1 MNSDVERFFESV
13 PEASKLYF
21 NQMHELVMQ
30 LYPEATIKV
39 SYGIPIYK
47 ARTGWV
53 GLGYWKDGVS
63 IYTNGPEHLAEFRAK
78 HPKVKGG
85 KGSLNFK
92 NTEALPLEDLSLVI
106 VHAIEHPEDV

>member
-63 IYTNGPEHLAEFRAK
+63 IYTNGPGHLAEFRAK